1 MAGRLYGKVA
11 IVTGAGSGI
20 GRAAAQL
27 FAAEGARVMCADIND
42 KGAAETAASIN
53 DKAPKRALSLKVD
66 VTVPEQV
73 ERMVAETVSGLGKLD
88 VLYANAGIGEAGN
101 AIDLTIEQWNRM
113 IAINLTSVWLS
124 CKYALPHMIAAG
136 GGSIVNQSSLA
147 GLIGVPSLP
156 HYAAAKAGVIGLT
169 RQIAVEYGPKKIRC
183 NAICPGTIYTPLV
196 ATVWEKRGVGYGASP
211 GASLAEQKK
220 QAGMGNPIQRMGE
233 VEDCANLALFLASDE
248 SGWITGT
255 AMPLDGGRSAA

>member
-1 MAGRLYGKVA
+1 MADRLKGRVA
-11 IVTGAGSGI
+11 IITGAGSGI
-20 GRAAAQL
+20 GRRTAEL
-27 FAAEGARVMCADIND
+27 FAAEGAKVACADVNGEAANETAKAI
-42 KGAAETAASIN
+42 GAAAIGC
-53 DKAPKRALSLKVD
+53 RVD
-66 VTVPEQV
+66 VSVPGDVEQ
-73 ERMVAETVSGLGKLD
+73 MVADTVAKFGTVD
-88 VLYANAGIGEAGN
+88 ALYANAGVGGKGN
-101 AIDLTIEQWNRM
+101 AMDMSFEEWNRM
-113 IAINLTSVWLS
+113 IAINLTGVWLS

-169 RQIAVEYGPKKIRC
+169 RQIAVEYGPKGIRA

-196 ATVWEKRGVGYGASP
+196 ATVWERRGVGYGASP

>member
-1 MAGRLYGKVA
+1 MAGRLQGKVA

-20 GRAAAQL
+20 GRASAEL
-27 FAAEGARVMCADIND
+27 FAAEGARVMCADINE
-42 KGAAETAASIN
+42 KAVKEVAAAIGKSAI
-53 DKAPKRALSLKVD
+53 ALKVD
-66 VTVPEQV
+66 VTQPAEV
-73 ERMVAETVSGLGKLD
+73 ERMVADTVAAFGKLD
-88 VLYANAGIGEAGN
+88 VLYANAGIGDAATAESLTFEA
-101 AIDLTIEQWNRM
+101 WNRM

-124 CKYALPHMIAAG
+124 CRYALPHLIKAG
-136 GGSIVNQSSLA
+136 RGSIVNQSSLA

-169 RQIAVEYGPKKIRC
+169 RQIAVEYGPKGVRA

-196 ATVWEKRGVGYGASP
+196 ANVWDKRGVGYGST
-211 GASLAEQKK
+211 GGTREEQKV
-220 QAGMGNPIQRMGE
+220 QAGMANPIQRMGE
-233 VEDCANLALFLASDE
+233 VADCANLALFLASDE

>member
-1 MAGRLYGKVA
+1 MAGRLAGKVA
-11 IVTGAGSGI
+11 IVTGAASGI
-20 GRAAAQL
+20 GRASAEL
-27 FAAEGARVMCADIND
+27 FAAEGAKVMCADINEPLL
-42 KGAAETAASIN
+42 KEVAAGINAKAAGSAI
-53 DKAPKRALSLKVD
+53 ALKVD
-66 VTVPEQV
+66 VAQPADI
-73 ERMVAETVSGLGKLD
+73 ERMVADTVKAFGKLS
-88 VLYANAGIGEAGN
+88 VLYANAGIGDAATAESLTLEA
-101 AIDLTIEQWNRM
+101 WNRM

-124 CKYALPHMIAAG
+124 CKYALPQMIAAG

-169 RQIAVEYGPKKIRC
+169 RQIAVEYGPKKIRA
-183 NAICPGTIYTPLV
+183 NGICPGTIYTPLV
-196 ATVWEKRGVGYGASP
+196 ATVWNKRGVGYGAT
-211 GASLAEQKK
+211 GGSLDEQKK

-248 SGWITGT
+248 SGWITGS

>member
-124 CKYALPHMIAAG
+124 TKYALPHMIAAG

-147 GLIGVPSLP
+147 GLVGIGGIA
-156 HYAAAKAGVIGLT
+156 HYSAAKAGVIGLT
-169 RQIAVEYGPKKIRC
+169 RQVAVEYGPKKVRC
-183 NAICPGTIYTPLV
+183 NAICPGTIFTPLV
-196 ATVWEKRGVGYGASP
+196 ETVWSKGGGVAGGGADMEETKKRSALRYP
-211 GASLAEQKK
+211 
-220 QAGMGNPIQRMGE
+220 MGRLGE
-233 VEDCANLALFLASDE
+233 LSDCANLALFLASDE
-248 SGWITGT
+248 SSWITGY
-255 AMPLDGGRSAA
+255 AVPLDGGMSAA

>member
-1 MAGRLYGKVA
+1 MAGRLAGKVA
-11 IVTGAGSGI
+11 IVTGAASGI
-20 GRAAAQL
+20 GRAAAEL
-27 FAAEGARVMCADIND
+27 FAAEGAKVMCADINEALV
-42 KGAAETAASIN
+42 KEVAAGINAKSAGAALA
-53 DKAPKRALSLKVD
+53 LKVD
-66 VTVPEQV
+66 VGQPADI
-73 ERMVAETVSGLGKLD
+73 ERMVADTVKAFGKLN
-88 VLYANAGIGEAGN
+88 VLYANAGIGDAATAES
-101 AIDLTIEQWNRM
+101 LTIEAWNRM

-169 RQIAVEYGPKKIRC
+169 RQIAVEYGPKGIRA

-196 ATVWEKRGVGYGASP
+196 ATVWERRGVGYGASP

-233 VEDCANLALFLASDE
+233 VADCANLALFLASDE